1 MYALR
6 TAAQSLALATAL
18 AAALP
23 APADA
28 QSKPAKPAAKP
39 AADPDKPVAGG
50 GELPRGWAARTD
62 TRGKEGDIKFAVM
75 DPGWHITLGPATLLY
90 RPTDKVD
97 GAFTATALI
106 TQTTAPKHA
115 EGYGLFVGG
124 QSLEADPQQKYTY
137 FLIRGD
143 GKYLIKKRDGANLT
157 SLNSAWTPHPAI
169 VKQGPSGEATNRL
182 EVTMDRTRLVFR
194 VNGKEVYS
202 ADPRLIDTKGI
213 AGLRVNHNLDI
224 HVQSFEVKKL

>member
-1 MYALR
+1 MYR
-6 TAAQSLALATAL
+6 IRIAAQSLVL
-18 AAALP
+18 AAALGLP
-23 APADA
+23 GLADA

-39 AADPDKPVAGG
+39 AADPDRAVAGG
-50 GELPRGWAARTD
+50 GDLPRGWAARTD
-62 TRGKEGDIKFAVM
+62 TRGKEADIKFAVM

-124 QSLEADPQQKYTY
+124 QSLEADPQQKYAY

-143 GKYLIKKRDGANLT
+143 GKYLIKKRDGPNVI
-157 SLNSAWTPHPAI
+157 SLNSAWTSHPR
-169 VKQGPSGEATNRL
+169 S
-182 EVTMDRTRLVFR
+182 
-194 VNGKEVYS
+194 
-202 ADPRLIDTKGI
+202 
-213 AGLRVNHNLDI
+213 
-224 HVQSFEVKKL
+224 

>member
-1 MYALR
+1 MYRLR
-6 TAAQSLALATAL
+6 VPARSLVFAVALALPGL
-18 AAALP
+18 
-23 APADA
+23 ADA

-39 AADPDKPVAGG
+39 TADPDRAVAGG
-50 GELPRGWAARTD
+50 GDLPRGWAARTD
-62 TRGKEGDIKFAVM
+62 ARGKEADIKFAVM
-75 DPGWHITLGPATLLY
+75 DPGWHITLGPAALLY
-90 RPTDKVD
+90 RPTDKMD
-97 GAFTATALI
+97 GPFTATALI
-106 TQTTAPKHA
+106 TQTTAPKHP

-143 GKYLIKKRDGANLT
+143 GKYLIKKRDGANVTNLI
-157 SLNSAWTPHPAI
+157 SAWTAHPAI
-169 VKQGPSGEATNRL
+169 VKQGPTGEATNRL
-182 EVTMDRTRLVFR
+182 EVTQDKTRLVFR

-202 ADPRLIDTKGI
+202 ADPRLIDTKGV